1 MAFPTSLP
9 APGTTAGFSQLDG
22 PPPSP
27 AMETGMSP
35 GPSMPPGGLGS
46 LVGGGMPVSS
56 GMMPPEVLTGILQ
69 AGETMIGTIDSFA
82 QVAPDLAPDFA
93 VAKQALMAALAK
105 VMQAGGGPT
114 SPNAAGPGFPGGGFD
129 QGAMPLAS
137 GGM

>member
-1 MAFPTSLP
+1 MP

-27 AMETGMSP
+27 AVDGGMAP

-46 LVGGGMPVSS
+46 MVGGGMAVQS
-56 GMMPPEVLTGILQ
+56 GSMPPEVLTGMLQ
-69 AGETMIGTIDSFA
+69 AGETIVESLDSFA
-82 QVAPDLAPDFA
+82 QIAPDLAPDFA
-93 VAKQALMAALAK
+93 LAKDMLLRALAK

-114 SPNAAGPGFPGGGFD
+114 RPNAAGPGFPGGGFD
-129 QGAMPLAS
+129 QGGMPLAS